1 MVGTRTGLH
10 YLQNEQKRQQLKGEI
25 ISYLKTNSELS
36 EEEKTRFINCYLQEN
51 TIETTAYKLNRDVK
65 DIAILYYSITT
76 SLARASFASTK
87 KN

>member
-10 YLQNEQKRQQLKGEI
+10 YLQNEQKRQQLK
-25 ISYLKTNSELS
+25 TNSELS
-36 EEEKTRFINCYLQEN
+36 EKEKTRFINCYLQEN

-76 SLARASFASTK
+76 SLARASFASIQ

>member
-36 EEEKTRFINCYLQEN
+36 EEEKTRFINCY
-51 TIETTAYKLNRDVK
+51 
-65 DIAILYYSITT
+65 
-76 SLARASFASTK
+76 
-87 KN
+87 

>member
-25 ISYLKTNSELS
+25 TSYLKANTKLS

-51 TIETTAYKLNRDVK
+51 TIETTAYKLNHDVK

-76 SLARASFASTK
+76 SLARASFDSIQ